1 MNFYFKMNYDKK
13 CQLLIIGDSTVG
25 KTSILNR
32 YTSGDFNKHYLATAG
47 LDFFKKD
54 EIFYGKTIRIKIW
67 DTAGQERYKS
77 LTQGYFR
84 NAEGIIIVYDVSNSD
99 SFGNL
104 KYWIQ
109 SIKTHI
115 NVDNGHVPA
124 IIIGNKIDIFD
135 REVTKEEGEKFSN
148 EKNFEYF
155 ETSAKNGKG
164 IDECIKYL
172 IKKVLKIKSKKDDE
186 ELESESIKIE
196 EEEKNKKHKSKEKP
210 ECCVKD

>member
-1 MNFYFKMNYDKK
+1 MNYDKK

-32 YTSGDFNKHYLATAG
+32 YTNGEFNHHYLATIG

-54 EIFYGKTIRIKIW
+54 EVIDGKTIRIKIW

-84 NAEGIIIVYDVSNSD
+84 NAEGIMIVFDVSNIET
-99 SFGNL
+99 FNNL

-115 NVDNGHVPA
+115 DVDNDHVPA
-124 IIIGNKIDIFD
+124 IIIGNKIDIFN
-135 REVTKEEGEKFSN
+135 REVTKEQGEKFSK
-148 EKNFEYF
+148 EQNFEYF
-155 ETSAKNGKG
+155 ETSAKNGNN
-164 IDECIKYL
+164 INECIRFL
-172 IKKVLKIKSKKDDE
+172 IEKVLKNKKRKDE
-186 ELESESIKIE
+186 ELFPKENIIIGEGNND
-196 EEEKNKKHKSKEKP
+196 KNNKAKSK
-210 ECCVKD
+210 CCNKD

>member
-1 MNFYFKMNYDKK
+1 MNYDKK

-32 YTSGDFNKHYLATAG
+32 YTNGEFNPHYLATIG

-54 EIFYGKTIRIKIW
+54 EVIDGKTIRIKIW

-84 NAEGIIIVYDVSNSD
+84 NAEGIMIVFDVSNIET
-99 SFGNL
+99 FNNL

-115 NVDNGHVPA
+115 DVDNDHVPA
-124 IIIGNKIDIFD
+124 IIIGNKIDIFN
-135 REVTKEEGEKFSN
+135 REVTKEQGEKFSK
-148 EKNFEYF
+148 EQNFEYF
-155 ETSAKNGKG
+155 ETSAKNGNN
-164 IDECIKYL
+164 INECIRFL
-172 IKKVLKIKSKKDDE
+172 IEKVLQNKKRKDE
-186 ELESESIKIE
+186 ELFPKENIIIGEGNND
-196 EEEKNKKHKSKEKP
+196 KNNKTKSK
-210 ECCVKD
+210 CCNKD

>member
-1 MNFYFKMNYDKK
+1 MNYDKK

-25 KTSILNR
+25 KTSILSR
-32 YTSGDFNKHYLATAG
+32 YTNGEFNPHYLATVG

-54 EIFYGKTIRIKIW
+54 EIFDGKTIRIKIW

-84 NAEGIIIVYDVSNSD
+84 NAEGIMIVYDVSNSD
-99 SFGNL
+99 SFHNL

-115 NVDNGHVPA
+115 NIDNEHVPA

-135 REVTKEEGEKFSN
+135 REVTKEQAEKFAKEEN
-148 EKNFEYF
+148 LEYF

-164 IDECIKYL
+164 IEECIRFL
-172 IKKVLKIKSKKDDE
+172 IKKVLKISEKE
-186 ELESESIKIE
+186 EKVEKEYIKIE
-196 EEEKNKKHKSKEKP
+196 QENTKKNKVKNKLDK
-210 ECCVKD
+210 CCNKD